1 MKLTP
6 IESSQTNIRIGLD
19 IMAKVYTNAR
29 EWNGK
34 FAQLQNQHQYPK
46 DTKTKTK
53 FGQALNNN
61 LQKLKLNVVICGL
74 CQVEKDKK

>member
-6 IESSQTNIRIGLD
+6 IDTSQTNIRVGLE
-19 IMAKVYTNAR
+19 IMGKVYTNAR

-46 DTKTKTK
+46 DTKTKTR
-53 FGQALNNN
+53 FGEAFNKNFGRF
-61 LQKLKLNVVICGL
+61 KLNVGVCGL
-74 CQVEKDKK
+74 CQLEKEKS